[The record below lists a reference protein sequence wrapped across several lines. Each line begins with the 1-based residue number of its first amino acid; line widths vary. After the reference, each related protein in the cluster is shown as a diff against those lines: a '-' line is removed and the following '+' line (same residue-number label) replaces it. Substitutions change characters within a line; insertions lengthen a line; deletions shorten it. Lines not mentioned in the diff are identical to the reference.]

1 MPRPLA
7 GPCLGIAA
15 LLATASF
22 TAPAAAYVQ
31 ARDRVTHAPLRW
43 GSGEVL
49 LTLSAGRTSQDLD
62 AVAITRALE
71 QAAARW
77 TREVGCDGLAIRVAP
92 PSPAADRVRRDGVNA
107 VVFHEGTWARDGDA
121 EDARRGYNAEV
132 QAMTTT
138 YLDRDPARGVAWIAE
153 ADLELNGVHFRWL
166 ADDAPVRTRRD
177 ARLRDVLVHELGHV
191 LGLSHDCNDGFL
203 HPGAVDHGGRRP
215 SACPTGSPRGSPAM
229 SPDPTPASVPV
240 LLAPDERH
248 VVCDLYPGASP
259 ARAVP
264 QGRGC
269 ALAPARGVP
278 GAGALASMLGVL
290 LAAQWRRGA
299 RPHHARRSR

>member
-1 MPRPLA
+1 MRRPLT
-7 GPCLGIAA
+7 GPCLTATA
-15 LLATASF
+15 LLITTSL

-43 GSGEVL
+43 GSSEVL
-49 LTLSAGRTSQDLD
+49 LTLSARRTSQDLD
-62 AVAITRALE
+62 AVAVTRALE

-107 VVFHEGTWARDGDA
+107 VVFHERTWARNGDA
-121 EDARRGYNAEV
+121 DDARRGYDVEV

-138 YLDRDPARGVAWIAE
+138 YLDRDRARGVAWIAE

-203 HPGAVDHGGRRP
+203 HPGAVDHRGRRP
-215 SACPTGSPRGSPAM
+215 SPCAHGPARGSPAM

-248 VVCDLYPGASP
+248 AVCDLYPGASP
-259 ARAVP
+259 LKTLP
-264 QGRGC
+264 GGRGC
-269 ALAPARGVP
+269 AVALAREGPK
-278 GAGALASMLGVL
+278 AGAVASILGAL
-290 LAAQWRRGA
+290 LVAQWRRGA
-299 RPHHARRSR
+299 RRPCAGRSR